1 MAQAPAAE
9 TDELLS
15 QLAASEIDRLLA
27 EGDGKANAAEA
38 PGAESA
44 AADSIAAATSEALAE
59 GPERA
64 ALLEAAGFDSPKTA
78 SPESAD
84 AANAKPTGE
93 ERSAL
98 LQAAGFESGD
108 PPPASKPAEAPAVAI
123 ADDVDRPAPIY
134 LKPLVWINAP
144 LDACPP
150 GVRSL
155 LGGAALV
162 TLANAL
168 AVLTYLFLTRRH

>member
-1 MAQAPAAE
+1 MASRQPPKRPAPNPPPPIPSP
-9 TDELLS
+9 TPLP
-15 QLAASEIDRLLA
+15 RPWP
-27 EGDGKANAAEA
+27 NW
-38 PGAESA
+38 
-44 AADSIAAATSEALAE
+44 
-59 GPERA
+59 PERA
-64 ALLEAAGFDSPKTA
+64 ALLEAAGFDSPKSA
-78 SPESAD
+78 SPEPAD

-98 LQAAGFESGD
+98 LQAAGFESSD
-108 PPPASKPAEAPAVAI
+108 PPPASKPAEAPAVEI